1 MSVLDSFSLDGETAI
16 VTGAAQGLGK
26 QMATG
31 LTDMG
36 ADVAIADVNVE
47 KAERTAS
54 ELDGETD
61 VIATEVDVTDEGRS
75 RRWSR
80 M

>member
-31 LTDMG
+31 LTEVG
-36 ADVAIADVNVE
+36 ADVAIADVP
-47 KAERTAS
+47 AE
-54 ELDGETD
+54 
-61 VIATEVDVTDEGRS
+61 
-75 RRWSR
+75 
-80 M
+80 